1 MAPTLSKSTGLLV
14 TQSWFVQ
21 EKTGTRY
28 EIEAWPAD
36 KPLPALKA
44 ARKPSDAPPAGTL
57 VFVTR
62 DELLYD
68 EAIAFEG
75 SSRPV
80 TIAWHHAK
88 DEKGG
93 TVKVAAGL
101 TADGRRAHALVGEGV
116 R

>member
-1 MAPTLSKSTGLLV
+1 MPPTLSKATGLLV
-14 TQSWFVQ
+14 VQTYFVP
-21 EKTGTRY
+21 ERTGVRY

-36 KPLPALKA
+36 RPMPALKA

-68 EAIAFEG
+68 EAVAFEG
-75 SSRPV
+75 TSRPV

-93 TVKVAAGL
+93 TVKVAAEI
-101 TADGRRAHALVGEGV
+101 TQEPATVQRKSA
-116 R
+116 